1 MRRAGGGTAGHAPS
15 LTGGEGSAP
24 GAPSPLAGRTN
35 DMEGV
40 GRGQQKWRVLDDDG
54 GRSRFLAGIRVSSL
68 HFHDWERD
76 VRVKGTDAPP
86 IGNAN
91 SLGADLG
98 NCWRGVFLSCSKN
111 KVLGEDFGHSWRCL
125 HVTLILS

>member
-1 MRRAGGGTAGHAPS
+1 MARTGRRRREEQIFGGI
-15 LTGGEGSAP
+15 L
-24 GAPSPLAGRTN
+24 
-35 DMEGV
+35 
-40 GRGQQKWRVLDDDG
+40 
-54 GRSRFLAGIRVSSL
+54 VSSL

-98 NCWRGVFLSCSKN
+98 VGNCWRGVFLSCSKN
-111 KVLGEDFGHSWRCL
+111 KVLGEDFGHSSRCL
-125 HVTLILS
+125 HVILILS